1 MYHIISESRI
11 FQKMTFSTDS
21 LAIGREDIL
30 VKEIMNKGV
39 TVCYPD
45 EDLRTA
51 MQKLGERD
59 IGRIPVVEKE
69 NPSHLIGL
77 ITRENI
83 IAAYNEALVKS
94 KESEYR

>member
-1 MYHIISESRI
+1 
-11 FQKMTFSTDS
+11 
-21 LAIGREDIL
+21 
-30 VKEIMNKGV
+30 MNKGV

-51 MQKLGERD
+51 MQKLGEKD